1 MKEGQFLTSKRA
13 LITFALI
20 AMGAGVLYG
29 AYLFSNTGHLPS
41 AFTEARD
48 KAALASQEIVRLTNE
63 TSEIIKEVNNL
74 ERTGAYAQARET
86 LEKAEKSNEA
96 AHKQAIT
103 LSVEL
108 QGLAESL
115 VGVRKSNSQR
125 LAYQAVAVE
134 LSLVTQFINYTD
146 QVNSFLEELA
156 AVLEGII
163 SPDRTSL
170 EAKLKSANEMAKRI
184 NDLNAEFQ
192 ERMKEFDRSLEK

>member
-29 AYLFSNTGHLPS
+29 AYLFSNPGRLPS
-41 AFTEARD
+41 SFTEARD

-63 TSEIIKEVNNL
+63 TSDIIKEVNSL
-74 ERTGAYAQARET
+74 ERVGAYDKARET

-96 AHKQAIT
+96 AHQQAIT

-115 VGVRKSNSQR
+115 AGVRKSNSQR

-163 SPDRTSL
+163 SPNRNSL
-170 EAKLKSANEMAKRI
+170 ETKLRSANEMAKRI

>member
-13 LITFALI
+13 LITFALV

-29 AYLFSNTGHLPS
+29 AYLFSNPGRLPS
-41 AFTEARD
+41 SFTEARD

-63 TSEIIKEVNNL
+63 TSETIKEVNAL
-74 ERTGAYAQARET
+74 ERVGDYVRAREV
-86 LEKAEKSNEA
+86 LNRAEKSNEA
-96 AHKQAIT
+96 AHQQAIV

-108 QGLAESL
+108 EGLAESL

-163 SPDRTSL
+163 SPNRNSL
-170 EAKLKSANEMAKRI
+170 EAKLRSANEMAKRI

>member
-1 MKEGQFLTSKRA
+1 MTSKRA
-13 LITFALI
+13 LITFALV

-29 AYLFSNTGHLPS
+29 AYLFSNPGQLPS
-41 AFTEARD
+41 SFTEARD

-63 TSEIIKEVNNL
+63 TSDTIKEVNSL
-74 ERTGAYAQARET
+74 ERAGNYAKARET

-96 AHKQAIT
+96 AHQQAIN
-103 LSVEL
+103 LSTEL

-156 AVLEGII
+156 AVLDGLIT
-163 SPDRTSL
+163 PNRQSL
-170 EAKLKSANEMAKRI
+170 ENKLRSANEMAKRI

>member
-1 MKEGQFLTSKRA
+1 MKEGQFMTSKRA
-13 LITFALI
+13 LITFALV

-29 AYLFSNTGHLPS
+29 AYLFSNPGRLPS
-41 AFTEARD
+41 SFTEARD
-48 KAALASQEIVRLTNE
+48 KAASASQEIVRLTNE
-63 TSEIIKEVNNL
+63 TSEIIKEVNTL
-74 ERTGAYAQARET
+74 ERAGNYIKARET
-86 LEKAEKSNEA
+86 LEKAEVSNAA
-96 AHKQAIT
+96 AHQQAIV

-115 VGVRKSNSQR
+115 VGVRKSGSQR

-146 QVNSFLEELA
+146 KVNSFLEELA

-163 SPDRTSL
+163 SPDRISL